1 MQMKKNLAAI
11 LALSLLV
18 GIVVSVGI
26 GGVGAGEAAVETAT
40 IAIDGMTCGGCVGAV
55 KIQLK
60 RTEGVTAYEV
70 SLDDGEAVVTFD
82 PSVTSPEAIAE
93 SISKAGFDAT
103 VKSA

>member
-1 MQMKKNLAAI
+1 MRMKKNLAAI

-18 GIVVSVGI
+18 GVVAV
-26 GGVGAGEAAVETAT
+26 VAEEGAGALEQTT
-40 IAIDGMTCGGCVGAV
+40 IGIEGMTCGGCVGAV

-60 RTEGVTAYEV
+60 RTEGVMEYEV

-82 PSVTSPEAIAE
+82 PEVTSPEAIAE
-93 SISKAGFDAT
+93 SISKSGFDAT

>member
-1 MQMKKNLAAI
+1 MRMKKNLVAI
-11 LALSLLV
+11 LALTLLV
-18 GIVVSVGI
+18 GLVGVMAEEGSI
-26 GGVGAGEAAVETAT
+26 ALEQTT
-40 IAIDGMTCGGCVGAV
+40 ITIDGMTCGGCVGAV

-60 RTEGVTAYEV
+60 RTEGVSDYEV

-82 PSVTSPEAIAE
+82 PEVTSPEAIAE